1 MASMLRF
8 GHAAALAAAMLLAP
22 TTGRAMD
29 VRLMT
34 GAQGGP
40 WHPLGIAIAAAA
52 ARFQP
57 DLRIEVLPGGRF
69 ATVAGVEAGDTAF
82 AIANGPAIADRKSA
96 AWGQRGTVCASSGV

>member
-52 ARFQP
+52 ARLQP
-57 DLRIEVLPGGRF
+57 DPRIEVLPGGRS
-69 ATVAGVEAGDTAF
+69 AHVAGLDRGDTPF
-82 AIANGPAIADRKSA
+82 AIPNGPALADPDAGPEPVNHPGAHLR
-96 AWGQRGTVCASSGV
+96 